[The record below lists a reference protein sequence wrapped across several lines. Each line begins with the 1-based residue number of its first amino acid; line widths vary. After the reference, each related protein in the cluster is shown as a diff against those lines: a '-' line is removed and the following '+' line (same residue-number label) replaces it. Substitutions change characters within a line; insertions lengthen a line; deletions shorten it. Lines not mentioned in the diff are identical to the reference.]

1 MHPQVWTGKCQKSN
15 DFSLHEG
22 RVGRANVC
30 SVSPQ
35 TKPLA
40 RVLATLAVVL
50 LAVVAVGQPKKD
62 KSGRK
67 DEAETSTTPDAGAAD
82 PKPQP
87 GDDLGPP
94 PPKGT
99 ETQDAVPKSPLNP
112 AANEF
117 PDGGAKPPPPE
128 YDKLLGEIAA
138 LRGRVASL
146 TTTLF
151 ASKLRVVVETDDH
164 DDARITKLV
173 ITLDDGVIYTAPA
186 RFTAEDGKIVYE
198 HAVAPG
204 HHTLGIEVERSDAR
218 GKEFQSWQATK
229 TSIIVPES
237 KLLLAEILVEDD
249 SDMAEDFPDDQDGE
263 YELNVRVRAQVDE

>member
-1 MHPQVWTGKCQKSN
+1 MGVLTYLP
-15 DFSLHEG
+15 
-22 RVGRANVC
+22 
-30 SVSPQ
+30 VSAQ
-35 TKPLA
+35 TKPLS
-40 RVLATLAVVL
+40 RFLATLAVVL
-50 LAVVAVGQPKKD
+50 LVVVVVGQPKRD
-62 KSGRK
+62 KSSKGQET
-67 DEAETSTTPDAGAAD
+67 EAAAGPDAGAAEQ
-82 PKPQP
+82 PKSEP
-87 GDDLGPP
+87 GDDLGAPP
-94 PPKGT
+94 PPRSGA
-99 ETQDAVPKSPLNP
+99 QDAVRSSPLNP

-164 DDARITKLV
+164 DAARITKLV

-186 RFTAEDGKIVYE
+186 RFSAEDGKIVYE

-237 KLLLAEILVEDD
+237 KLLQAEILVEDD
-249 SDMAEDFPDDQDGE
+249 SDMAEDFPEDQDGE

>member
-1 MHPQVWTGKCQKSN
+1 MLTY
-15 DFSLHEG
+15 
-22 RVGRANVC
+22 AT
-30 SVSPQ
+30 VSAQ

-40 RVLATLAVVL
+40 RVLGALAIVL

-62 KSGRK
+62 KAGKK
-67 DEAETSTTPDAGAAD
+67 DDEEPVATEDAGAAAPTTD
-82 PKPQP
+82 P

-94 PPKGT
+94 PPKRKNKD
-99 ETQDAVPKSPLNP
+99 DAVRKSPLNP
-112 AANEF
+112 EANEF
-117 PDGGAKPPPPE
+117 SDGGARPPPPE

-173 ITLDDGVIYTAPA
+173 VTLDDGVVYSAPP
-186 RFTAEDGKIVYE
+186 RFSAEDGKVVYE

-204 HHTLGIEVERSDAR
+204 HHVLGIEVERSDSR
-218 GKEFQSWQATK
+218 GKEFQTWQATK

-237 KLLLAEILVEDD
+237 KLLLAEILLEDD

-263 YELNVRVRAQVDE
+263 YELNVSVRAQVDE

>member
-1 MHPQVWTGKCQKSN
+1 MLTY
-15 DFSLHEG
+15 
-22 RVGRANVC
+22 AA
-30 SVSPQ
+30 VSAQ
-35 TKPLA
+35 TKPIA
-40 RVLATLAVVL
+40 RVLATLAVIL

-62 KSGRK
+62 KSGKK
-67 DEAETSTTPDAGAAD
+67 DAAETASAADAGAAPTTTSD
-82 PKPQP
+82 P

-94 PPKGT
+94 PPKGAS
-99 ETQDAVPKSPLNP
+99 QDDAVRKSPLNP

-117 PDGGAKPPPPE
+117 PDGGTRPPPPE

-164 DDARITKLV
+164 DAARITKLV
-173 ITLDDGVIYTAPA
+173 VTLDDGVIYTAPD
-186 RFTAEDGKIVYE
+186 RFSAEDGKVVYE

-218 GKEFQSWQATK
+218 GKQFQTWQATK